1 MASRQPNYR
10 LVKIHR
16 NYMVAEAATLLTVH
30 RNTVREWIKRGLPT
44 TDNRRPLLIRGCE
57 LAAFLLARRAK
68 SKQPCRP
75 GEIYCVRCRVPRAPA
90 GDMADYRPL
99 AGNYGNLIGI
109 CPCCETMIYRRVNLA
124 RLSEVR
130 GILDVTIREA
140 LPHIVESTQPSLSSD
155 FKQERTNHA

>member
-16 NYMVAEAATLLTVH
+16 NYVVEEIATLLIVH

-44 TDNRRPLLIRGCE
+44 TDSRRPLLIRGCD

-90 GDMADYRPL
+90 GGMTDYVPL
-99 AGNYGNLIGI
+99 AGTFGNLIGI
-109 CPCCETMIYRRVNLA
+109 CPDCKCDDLSPRECGQTERGSRDSRRHDEGGA
-124 RLSEVR
+124 ATHS
-130 GILDVTIREA
+130 
-140 LPHIVESTQPSLSSD
+140 
-155 FKQERTNHA
+155 

>member
-16 NYMVAEAATLLTVH
+16 NYMVEEVAKLLTVH

-44 TDNRRPLLIRGCE
+44 IDSRRPLLIRGRE
-57 LAAFLLARRAK
+57 LSGFLLARRMK
-68 SKQPCRP
+68 GKQPCRP

-90 GDMADYRPL
+90 GDMAEYRPL

-109 CPCCETMIYRRVNLA
+109 CPCCETMIYRRVNVS

-130 GILDVTIREA
+130 GILDVTMREA
-140 LPHIVESTQPSLSSD
+140 PARLVESTHPSLNSD
-155 FKQERTNHA
+155 FKQERAHHA